1 MLLDSNWADGI
12 YFETINI
19 CTEQSSNFFMYV
31 NITHDMKGECTTVIP
46 ATPRTDITAVTHG
59 YVHKTFQTTQE

>member
-1 MLLDSNWADGI
+1 
-12 YFETINI
+12 
-19 CTEQSSNFFMYV
+19 MYV